1 MIHFSDKKDKRA
13 CFRTQAINCMGFSR
27 WCMTFRTT

>member
-1 MIHFSDKKDKRA
+1 MIHFSDKKDKLA
-13 CFRTQAINCMGFSR
+13 CFRTESKNCIGFSR